1 MPLIGIVDLALV
13 LHCMPWLSDASEP
26 IRPKALLFEKN
37 KQHCS
42 LLPDY
47 ICRNA
52 GYLQPVGGRLR
63 RKGSMTTDWRTV
75 EGVTWGRETSDGA
88 GVRLKR
94 VIGQPEL
101 DFLDPFLMLD
111 AFGSDE
117 ADDYI
122 AGFPPHPHRGIETV
136 TYMLAGRMRH
146 EDDAGHV
153 GVLGPGG
160 VQWMTAGRGIIHS
173 EMPEQEEG
181 EIRGFQLGVNL
192 PAKHKMCPPRYQNIE
207 PGEVPEVTRHGGA
220 MVKIIAGTV
229 DGVEGPVRGIAAA
242 PLYIDVTLPAGTV
255 SDHPVAPDHNA
266 FSYVFAGTA
275 EIGATEE
282 APGKLVRSGELAVL
296 SQGNAVRIRAGQ
308 DGARLILVA
317 GQPLGEPIVKYG
329 PFVMNTKDEILQA
342 INDYQNGTFSNPPT
356 A

>member
-1 MPLIGIVDLALV
+1 MATI
-13 LHCMPWLSDASEP
+13 
-26 IRPKALLFEKN
+26 
-37 KQHCS
+37 
-42 LLPDY
+42 
-47 ICRNA
+47 
-52 GYLQPVGGRLR
+52 
-63 RKGSMTTDWRTV
+63 WRTV
-75 EGVTWGRETSDGA
+75 QSVTWGHETSDGA

-101 DFLDPFLMLD
+101 DYLDPFLMLD

-146 EDDAGHV
+146 EDDTGHA

-181 EIRGFQLGVNL
+181 EMRGFQLWVNL
-192 PAKHKMCPPRYQNIE
+192 PARDKMCPPRYQNIE
-207 PGEVPEVTRHGGA
+207 AEAVPAVTRDGG
-220 MVKIIAGTV
+220 VTLRIIAGTV
-229 DGVEGPVRGIAAA
+229 DGVDGPVRGIAVA
-242 PLYIDVTLPAGTV
+242 PLYVDVTLPARAV
-255 SDHPVAPDHNA
+255 SDHEVSPDHNA
-266 FSYVFAGTA
+266 FSYVFAGEA
-275 EIGATEE
+275 EIGATED

-296 SQGNAVRIRAGQ
+296 SRGKALRIRAGQ

-317 GQPLGEPIVKYG
+317 GRPLGEPVFKYG
-329 PFVMNTKDEILQA
+329 PFVMNTKEEIVQA
-342 INDYQNGTFSNPPT
+342 IQDYQNGTFSIP
-356 A
+356 AEE